1 MCFNKKYPTSSTHRI
16 TRETSRHELF
26 FTREAAGLQFRS
38 KYPYQFS
45 GLLERQ
51 NIITSFLENED
62 IVYRGDVQASPGYS
76 PLGVAQEAT
85 IIARMEDDPGTSVSD
100 SSGAASEDNERAS
113 LAPRL
118 TLTDWVRSPKRLI
131 TYSRRHR
138 GRLVEGNGRFSG
150 EDQVGGEN
158 ASAPLAGSG
167 RSSRRE
173 SQAMV
178 VQGEASVNF
187 RLLSMAYLPCFRGPA
202 PMVDARQVVMG
213 VLSTGPVQSADWW
226 TGVCHR
232 ASTRLIGVSDI
243 GGFLDDGNL
252 QFGIE
257 YRQVAKKGL
266 MPVKVGRMR
275 DIEKVMGR
283 IRDDPDLQ
291 AISTYQNQFSGSAFS
306 TTEIHLPKPT
316 DPEKRWEV
324 RFDTLEVITVL
335 GRYDYKRR
343 GHMILWDDDSIFP
356 LAPGTTIV
364 IPTGTKRVSFLPVA
378 ADEKQFLFRQYFH
391 SSILRW
397 VEKGGYSDSSADREA
412 ATSEEV
418 AAGLAA
424 WEAERSRRAQTSQK
438 LFSKLSDVYTL

>member
-113 LAPRL
+113 LAPRP

-178 VQGEASVNF
+178 VQGPSPGNIGWKM
-187 RLLSMAYLPCFRGPA
+187 RLRHGLIIHDPRRRVSTSACYLWLTFPCFRGPA

-291 AISTYQNQFSGSAFS
+291 AISTYQNHLYNQFFPQGYAMLAHFMAELEGEKYSGSR
-306 TTEIHLPKPT
+306 IQ
-316 DPEKRWEV
+316 
-324 RFDTLEVITVL
+324 RFCIFDNRNPLTKAHRPGEAL
-335 GRYDYKRR
+335 GSAIRY
-343 GHMILWDDDSIFP
+343 S
-356 LAPGTTIV
+356 
-364 IPTGTKRVSFLPVA
+364 
-378 ADEKQFLFRQYFH
+378 
-391 SSILRW
+391 
-397 VEKGGYSDSSADREA
+397 GGYHRPRPIRLQAP
-412 ATSEEV
+412 
-418 AAGLAA
+418 
-424 WEAERSRRAQTSQK
+424 RAYD
-438 LFSKLSDVYTL
+438 LVG